1 MYKEDLN
8 VTFKVPMTMGTIV
21 VVEDNEASRDAM
33 ATRLERCGFE
43 VVVATDG
50 LEAVMAGR
58 ELVQ

>member
-1 MYKEDLN
+1 
-8 VTFKVPMTMGTIV
+8 MGTIV
-21 VVEDNEASRDAM
+21 VVEDNEASRDAL
-33 ATRLERCGFE
+33 ARLERCGFG